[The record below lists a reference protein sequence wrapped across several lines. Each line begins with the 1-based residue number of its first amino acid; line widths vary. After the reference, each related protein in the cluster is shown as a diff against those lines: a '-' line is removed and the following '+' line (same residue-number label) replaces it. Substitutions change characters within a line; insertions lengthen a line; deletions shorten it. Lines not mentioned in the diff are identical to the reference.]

1 MMRKITGPELRA
13 LFESRIGTSSAS
25 ELAKSH
31 KQSRVTFQRW
41 FQKGISGNA
50 GLRRLKEC
58 LSIKSDSELER
69 ALDGMNR
76 LGDRSRFVGTICET
90 LNCIAEDQRDQ
101 FQSERE
107 LLWQGVRVL
116 LTFAPGMSACEL
128 DDVTRSFLAAERCSN
143 SNHDD
148 STHSLASKSLLLRR
162 VIQLYSI
169 DRELSQRLL
178 MTLMNDRANVK
189 RPAMRKLH
197 RR

>member
-41 FQKGISGNA
+41 FLKGVSGGA

-76 LGDRSRFVGTICET
+76 LGDRSRIVGTICGT
-90 LNCIAEDQRDQ
+90 LNCIAENRRDQ
-101 FQSERE
+101 FRGERE

-116 LTFAPGMSACEL
+116 LTVAPGMSADEL
-128 DDVTRSFLAAERCSN
+128 DDVTKSFLAAERCSG

-169 DRELSQRLL
+169 DRDVAQRLL
-178 MTLMNDRANVK
+178 TTLLSERANFK